1 MACFLS
7 EAEKEARKR
16 NRLIE
21 GKLKGDKKELRQ
33 EIKLLLLGAGESG
46 KSTVVKQMRIIH
58 GGGYSQDDLN
68 GFKPLIFENVHKNTT
83 ILLEAAEE
91 WNYKLAPANE
101 EHMDKVF
108 GYDKSKIGMFQS
120 EYLPSIALLFK
131 DPAIQQALKR
141 RNELQLNDSAEYY
154 FDRLGAFQNPSYVPN
169 VQDVLCSRV
178 ATTGISEFNF
188 EMEGTNFRM
197 LDVGGQRSERRKWIH
212 CFEGI
217 TSITFIAAINGYD
230 QVCFEDNATNRMF
243 ESLALWDQI
252 VNYAI
257 FEKVSMIL
265 FFNKMDLFE
274 KKVHKS
280 AIGEH
285 FPAFLEYCSTTQFKD
300 IPKPTQLDFG
310 KGFFLA
316 LFKEKVAPDLQG
328 GERDVYAHYTTATD
342 TQGIK
347 AVFDAVRSTIINNN
361 AAAWNVI

>member
-285 FPAFLEYCSTTQFKD
+285 FPAYPGYCSTAQIKD

-310 KGFFLA
+310 KAFFLA
-316 LFKEKVAPDLQG
+316 LFQEKVAPNFQG
-328 GERDVYAHYTTATD
+328 
-342 TQGIK
+342 
-347 AVFDAVRSTIINNN
+347 VRFFLLIS
-361 AAAWNVI
+361 ALACSRAWICCRRWCSCAFA

>member
-1 MACFLS
+1 MELQ
-7 EAEKEARKR
+7 ARTCQR
-16 NRLIE
+16 
-21 GKLKGDKKELRQ
+21 GAHGQGFWLRQ
-33 EIKLLLLGAGESG
+33 VEDRHVSVRIPAQHCSSLQGSGHSAGSE
-46 KSTVVKQMRIIH
+46 TPER
-58 GGGYSQDDLN
+58 
-68 GFKPLIFENVHKNTT
+68 
-83 ILLEAAEE
+83 
-91 WNYKLAPANE
+91 APAQRLRRI
-101 EHMDKVF
+101 VRVPCASLTLRCLTLSRLTPF
-108 GYDKSKIGMFQS
+108 R
-120 EYLPSIALLFK
+120 LLFCC
-131 DPAIQQALKR
+131 
-141 RNELQLNDSAEYY
+141 SY
-154 FDRLGAFQNPSYVPN
+154 FDRLGAFQNPSYVPNVQVPLASPVSSLSIQALTLGN

-285 FPAFLEYCSTTQFKD
+285 FPAYPGYCSTAQIKD

-310 KGFFLA
+310 KAFFLA
-316 LFKEKVAPDLQG
+316 LFQEKVAPNFQG
-328 GERDVYAHYTTATD
+328 
-342 TQGIK
+342 
-347 AVFDAVRSTIINNN
+347 VRFFLLIS
-361 AAAWNVI
+361 ALACSRAWICCRRWCSCAFA

>member
-1 MACFLS
+1 MELQ
-7 EAEKEARKR
+7 ARTCQR
-16 NRLIE
+16 
-21 GKLKGDKKELRQ
+21 GAHGQGFWLRQ
-33 EIKLLLLGAGESG
+33 VEDRHVSVRIPAQHCSSLQGSGHSAGSE
-46 KSTVVKQMRIIH
+46 TPER
-58 GGGYSQDDLN
+58 
-68 GFKPLIFENVHKNTT
+68 
-83 ILLEAAEE
+83 
-91 WNYKLAPANE
+91 APAQRLRRI
-101 EHMDKVF
+101 VRVPCASLTLRCLTLSRLTPF
-108 GYDKSKIGMFQS
+108 R
-120 EYLPSIALLFK
+120 LLFCC
-131 DPAIQQALKR
+131 
-141 RNELQLNDSAEYY
+141 SY

-285 FPAFLEYCSTTQFKD
+285 FPAYPGYCSTAQIKD

-310 KGFFLA
+310 KAFFLA
-316 LFKEKVAPDLQG
+316 LFQEKVAPNFQG
-328 GERDVYAHYTTATD
+328 
-342 TQGIK
+342 
-347 AVFDAVRSTIINNN
+347 VRFFLLIS
-361 AAAWNVI
+361 ALACSRAWICCRRWCSCAFA